1 MVKPREELHRRRVR
15 ETSSRCHLTHLIAIK
30 EKAWQPSC
38 MPGLLRP
45 LAERHD
51 CEPGREHQTF
61 LRTSNG
67 SVDAPLIHPEINRSY
82 RTDSVDKEQCVTP
95 RSVYCL
101 SDSGQIAPYTGS
113 GLVVGREYRLDLFA
127 SVRPENIFYSIG
139 VSRTAPV
146 TINDVHDQPKVLTQL
161 DPLV

>member
-1 MVKPREELHRRRVR
+1 
-15 ETSSRCHLTHLIAIK
+15 
-30 EKAWQPSC
+30 

-45 LAERHD
+45 LAKRHD

-61 LRTSNG
+61 LRTSNS
-67 SVDAPLIHPEINRSY
+67 SVDTPLIHPEINRGY
-82 RTDSVDKEQCVTP
+82 RADSVYEEQCVTP
-95 RSVYCL
+95 RSVNCV

-113 GLVVGREYRLDLFA
+113 GLVVGREHRLDLFA
-127 SVRPENIFYSIG
+127 SVRPKNIFYSIWVG
-139 VSRTAPV
+139 RTAPV